1 MWRDSSRQARLFGI
15 DIRALFPLLVLG
27 IHIRLWTL
35 ILCFVS
41 IFALV
46 LIERRQMDLPVA
58 LRALR
63 SWFWRLLGNIRPA
76 TRRHLV
82 RRNNRF

>member
-1 MWRDSSRQARLFGI
+1 MWRDTSRQARVFGI
-15 DIRALFPLLVLG
+15 DIRALFPLAFFFL
-27 IHIRLWTL
+27 HIRLWTL
-35 ILCFVS
+35 IVCVIC

-46 LIERRQMDLPVA
+46 LIERRQMDIPVA

-63 SWFWRLLGNIRPA
+63 AGFWRLWGNVRPA
-76 TRRHLV
+76 TSRHLT